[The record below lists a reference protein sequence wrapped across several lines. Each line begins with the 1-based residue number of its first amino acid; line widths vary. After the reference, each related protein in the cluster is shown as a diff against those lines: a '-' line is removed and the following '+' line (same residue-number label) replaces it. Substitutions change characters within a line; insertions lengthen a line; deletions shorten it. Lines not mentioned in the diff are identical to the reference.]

1 VFEAHDLKEAR
12 MQHGNAPL
20 TPNGRRRLVAL
31 VEEEGFTFEAAAA
44 ASNVAKSTAHTWV
57 TRWREAG
64 KAERRD
70 LSCLRDRSSRPHHS
84 PKMLSEADHERCCEV
99 RRRTGWGPRLVASEV
114 GIPHATVHRALR
126 RRGCS
131 RVPREPRQAALRYE
145 WPCPGNLL
153 HMDTKR
159 HARFVEPGHAVTGV
173 RTRRSRGAG
182 WEFVHTL
189 VDDCSRL
196 AYSEIHDD
204 ERAATVTAFTRRA
217 LDWFLARG
225 IVTERLLSDNAWV
238 YVKNKGLAQ
247 LLEERGIEHWR
258 TKPYSPQTNGK
269 VERLQ
274 QTMDR
279 EWARGLSYRSSA
291 DRRAALPHWLDH
303 YNESRLHSALGNRP
317 PMARVRDVLG
327 HDT

>member
-1 VFEAHDLKEAR
+1 

-31 VEEEGFTFEAAAA
+31 VEEDGLTFKAAAA
-44 ASNVAKSTAHTWV
+44 ALNVAKSTAHTWV
-57 TRWREAG
+57 SRWREAG
-64 KAERRD
+64 EEQRRN
-70 LSCLRDRSSRPHHS
+70 LSCLQDRSSRPHRS
-84 PKMLSEADHERCCEV
+84 PKMLSDEDHERCCEV
-99 RRRTGWGPRLVASEV
+99 RKRTGWGPRLVGSEL

-131 RVPREPRQAALRYE
+131 RQPRPPRQAVVRYE

-153 HMDTKR
+153 HIDTKR
-159 HARFVEPGHAVTGV
+159 HARFVEPGHAVTGK
-173 RTRRSRGAG
+173 RTQGSRGAG
-182 WEFVHTL
+182 WEFVHTI

-204 ERAATVTAFTRRA
+204 ERAATVTAFTRRG

-225 IVTERLLSDNAWV
+225 IVTERLLSDNAWA

-247 LLEERGIEHWR
+247 LLCERGIEHWR

-303 YNESRLHSALGNRP
+303 YNESRRHSALGNRP

-327 HDT
+327 HDS

>member
-1 VFEAHDLKEAR
+1 
-12 MQHGNAPL
+12 MQHRNAPL

-31 VEEEGFTFEAAAA
+31 VEEEGLTFEAAAA

-57 TRWREAG
+57 MRWRAAG
-64 KAERRD
+64 EEQRRS
-70 LSCLRDRSSRPHHS
+70 LACLQDRSSRPRRS
-84 PKMLSEADHERCCEV
+84 PAMLGEVDRERCCEI

-126 RRGCS
+126 RGGCS
-131 RVPREPRQAALRYE
+131 RRPKLPREKVVRYE

-153 HMDTKR
+153 HIDTKR
-159 HARFVEPGHAVTGV
+159 HARFREPGHAVTGR
-173 RTRRSRGAG
+173 RTRGSRGAG

-189 VDDCSRL
+189 VDDCARL

-204 ERAATVTAFTRRA
+204 ERAQTVTDFTRRG
-217 LDWFLARG
+217 LDWFLERG
-225 IVTERLLSDNAWV
+225 IVTERLLSDNAWA

-247 LLEERGIEHWR
+247 LLDDRAIAHWR

-303 YNESRLHSALGNRP
+303 YNESRRHSALGNRP
-317 PMARVRDVLG
+317 PMDRVRDVLG
-327 HDT
+327 HDS

>member
-1 VFEAHDLKEAR
+1 
-12 MQHGNAPL
+12 MQHRNAPL

-31 VEEEGFTFEAAAA
+31 VEEEGLTFEAAAA

-57 TRWREAG
+57 SRWREAG
-64 KAERRD
+64 EEQRRD
-70 LSCLRDRSSRPHHS
+70 LSCLQDRSSRPHTS
-84 PKMLSEADHERCCEV
+84 PKMLSDEDHERCCEV

-131 RVPREPRQAALRYE
+131 RQPRPPRQAVVRYE

-159 HARFVEPGHAVTGV
+159 HARFREPGHAATGV
-173 RTRRSRGAG
+173 RTERSRGAG

-204 ERAATVTAFTRRA
+204 ERAATVTAFTRRG

-247 LLEERGIEHWR
+247 LLGERGIEHWR

-279 EWARGLSYRSSA
+279 EWARGLRYRSSA

-303 YNESRLHSALGNRP
+303 YNESRRHSALGNRP

-327 HDT
+327 HDS

>member
-1 VFEAHDLKEAR
+1 
-12 MQHGNAPL
+12 MQHRNAPL

-31 VEEEGFTFEAAAA
+31 VEEEGLTFEAAAA

-57 TRWREAG
+57 SRWREAS
-64 KAERRD
+64 EDRRRD
-70 LSCLRDRSSRPHHS
+70 LSCLQDRSSRPHRS
-84 PKMLSEADHERCCEV
+84 PAMLSEADQARCCEV

-114 GIPHATVHRALR
+114 SIPHATVHRALR
-126 RRGCS
+126 RGGCS
-131 RVPREPRQAALRYE
+131 RRPREPRGPVRRYE

-153 HMDTKR
+153 HIDTKR
-159 HARFVEPGHAVTGV
+159 HARFVEPGHAVTGR
-173 RTRRSRGAG
+173 RTHGSRGAG
-182 WEFVHTL
+182 WEFVHTI

-196 AYSEIHDD
+196 AYAEVHDD
-204 ERAATVTAFTRRA
+204 ERAKTVTDFTRRA
-217 LDWFLARG
+217 LDWFGERG
-225 IVTERLLSDNAWV
+225 IVAERLLSDNAWV
-238 YVKNKGLAQ
+238 YAKNKGLRQ
-247 LLEERGIEHWR
+247 LLADRVIEHWR

-291 DRRAALPHWLDH
+291 DRRAALPRWLDH
-303 YNESRLHSALGNRP
+303 YNEGRRHSALGNRS

>member
-1 VFEAHDLKEAR
+1 
-12 MQHGNAPL
+12 MQHRNAPL

-31 VEEEGFTFEAAAA
+31 VEEEHFTFKAAAA
-44 ASNVAKSTAHTWV
+44 ALNVAQSTAHTWV
-57 TRWREAG
+57 RRWREAG
-64 KAERRD
+64 EEQRRD
-70 LSCLRDRSSRPHHS
+70 LICLADRSSRPHRS

-99 RRRTGWGPRLVASEV
+99 RRRTGWGPRLVASEL

-131 RVPREPRQAALRYE
+131 RRPREPRAKVVRYE

-153 HMDTKR
+153 HVDTKR
-159 HARFVEPGHAVTGV
+159 HARFLEPGHAVTGV
-173 RTRRSRGAG
+173 RTRGSSGVG

-204 ERAATVTAFTRRA
+204 ERADTVTAFTRRA

-225 IVTERLLSDNAWV
+225 IVTERLLSDNAWT

-247 LLEERGIEHWR
+247 LLGERGVEHWR

-303 YNESRLHSALGNRP
+303 YNESRRHSALGNRP

>member
-1 VFEAHDLKEAR
+1 
-12 MQHGNAPL
+12 MQHRNAPL

-31 VEEEGFTFEAAAA
+31 VEEDGLTFEAAAA

-57 TRWREAG
+57 SRWRQAG
-64 KAERRD
+64 EEQRRN
-70 LSCLRDRSSRPHHS
+70 LSCLQDRSSRPHRS
-84 PKMLSEADHERCCEV
+84 PKMLSDEDHERCCEV

-131 RVPREPRQAALRYE
+131 RRPREPRQAALRYE

-159 HARFVEPGHAVTGV
+159 HARFREPGHAVTGK
-173 RTRRSRGAG
+173 RTERSRGAG

-204 ERAATVTAFTRRA
+204 ERAPTVIAFTRRG

-225 IVTERLLSDNAWV
+225 IVTERLLTDNALT
-238 YVKNKGLAQ
+238 YVKSKGLAQ
-247 LLEERGIEHWR
+247 LLGERAIEHWR

-303 YNESRLHSALGNRP
+303 YNESRRHSALGNRP

-327 HDT
+327 HDI

>member
-1 VFEAHDLKEAR
+1 
-12 MQHGNAPL
+12 MQHRNAPL

-31 VEEEGFTFEAAAA
+31 VEEEGLTFEAAAA
-44 ASNVAKSTAHTWV
+44 ASNVAKSTAHAWV
-57 TRWREAG
+57 TRWRRAG
-64 KAERRD
+64 EAERRD
-70 LSCLRDRSSRPHHS
+70 LCCLRDRSSRPHRS
-84 PKMLSEADHERCCEV
+84 PRMLSDKDHERCCEV
-99 RRRTGWGPRLVASEV
+99 RKRTGWGPRLVASEV

-131 RVPREPRQAALRYE
+131 RRPEEPRAKVLRYE

-159 HARFVEPGHAVTGV
+159 HARFIEPGHAVTGK
-173 RTRRSRGAG
+173 RTERSRGAG

-204 ERAATVTAFTRRA
+204 ERAATVTEFTRRG

-247 LLEERGIEHWR
+247 LLGERGIEHWR
-258 TKPYSPQTNGK
+258 TRPYSPQTNGK

-303 YNESRLHSALGNRP
+303 YNESRRHSALGNRP

-327 HDT
+327 HDS

>member
-1 VFEAHDLKEAR
+1 
-12 MQHGNAPL
+12 MQHRNAPL

-31 VEEEGFTFEAAAA
+31 VEEEGLTFEAAAA

-57 TRWREAG
+57 SRWREADE
-64 KAERRD
+64 AERRD
-70 LSCLRDRSSRPHHS
+70 LSCLQDRSSRPHTS
-84 PKMLSEADHERCCEV
+84 PKMLSEADQERCCEV
-99 RRRTGWGPRLVASEV
+99 RRRTGWGPRLVGSEV

-131 RVPREPRQAALRYE
+131 RRPREPRQAVLRYE

-173 RTRRSRGAG
+173 RTERSRGAG

-204 ERAATVTAFTRRA
+204 ERAATVTAFTRRG

-247 LLEERGIEHWR
+247 LLGERGIEHWR

-303 YNESRLHSALGNRP
+303 YNESRRHSALGNLP

-327 HDT
+327 HDS

>member
-1 VFEAHDLKEAR
+1 
-12 MQHGNAPL
+12 
-20 TPNGRRRLVAL
+20 
-31 VEEEGFTFEAAAA
+31 
-44 ASNVAKSTAHTWV
+44 
-57 TRWREAG
+57 
-64 KAERRD
+64 
-70 LSCLRDRSSRPHHS
+70 
-84 PKMLSEADHERCCEV
+84 MLSDEDHERCREV

-131 RVPREPRQAALRYE
+131 RRPRAPRETVVRYE

-153 HMDTKR
+153 HVDTKR
-159 HARFVEPGHAVTGV
+159 HARFVEPGHAVTGT
-173 RTRRSRGAG
+173 RTRGSRGAG
-182 WEFVHTL
+182 WEYVHTI

-196 AYSEIHDD
+196 AYAEVHDD
-204 ERAATVTAFTRRA
+204 ERAATVTAVTRRA
-217 LDWFLARG
+217 LDWFLDRG
-225 IVTERLLSDNAWV
+225 IVAERLLSDNAWT

-247 LLEERGIEHWR
+247 LLADREIEHWR
-258 TKPYSPQTNGK
+258 TRPYSPQTNGK

-279 EWARGLSYRSSA
+279 EWARGLAYRSSA

-303 YNESRLHSALGNRP
+303 YNESRRHSALGNRP

>member
-1 VFEAHDLKEAR
+1 
-12 MQHGNAPL
+12 MQHRNAPL

-31 VEEEGFTFEAAAA
+31 VEEEGLTL
-44 ASNVAKSTAHTWV
+44 AKSTAHTWV

-64 KAERRD
+64 EVQRRD
-70 LSCLRDRSSRPHHS
+70 LSCLADRSSRPHRS
-84 PKMLSEADHERCCEV
+84 PKMLSEADQERCCEV
-99 RRRTGWGPRLVASEV
+99 RRRTGWGPRLVASEL
-114 GIPHATVHRALR
+114 GIPHATVHRALK

-131 RVPREPRQAALRYE
+131 RRPREPRQAVVRYE

-153 HMDTKR
+153 HIDTKR
-159 HARFVEPGHAVTGV
+159 HARFREPGHAVTGV
-173 RTRRSRGAG
+173 RTERSRGVG

-196 AYSEIHDD
+196 AYSEVHDD
-204 ERAATVTAFTRRA
+204 ERAQTVTEFTRRG

-225 IVTERLLSDNAWV
+225 IVTERLLSDNAWT
-238 YVKNKGLAQ
+238 YVKNKALAQ
-247 LLEERGIEHWR
+247 LLGERGIEHWR

-291 DRRAALPHWLDH
+291 DRRAALPHWLEH
-303 YNESRLHSALGNRP
+303 YNESRRHSALGNRP
-317 PMARVRDVLG
+317 PMDRVRDVLG
-327 HDT
+327 HDS

>member
-1 VFEAHDLKEAR
+1 
-12 MQHGNAPL
+12 MQHRNAPL

-31 VEEEGFTFEAAAA
+31 VEEDRLTFEAAAA
-44 ASNVAKSTAHTWV
+44 ASNVSRSTAHDWV
-57 TRWREAG
+57 WRWRRASE
-64 KAERRD
+64 EQRRD
-70 LSCLRDRSSRPHHS
+70 LSCLEDRSSRPHRS
-84 PKMLSEADHERCCEV
+84 PGMLSEADHDRCCEV

-131 RVPREPRQAALRYE
+131 RRPKAPGEKVIRYE

-153 HMDTKR
+153 HVDTKR
-159 HARFVEPGHAVTGV
+159 HARFLEPGHAVTGE
-173 RTRRSRGAG
+173 RTYGSRGAG
-182 WEFVHTL
+182 WEFVHAI

-196 AYSEIHDD
+196 AYAEVHDD

-217 LDWFLARG
+217 LDWFLERG
-225 IVTERLLSDNAWV
+225 IVAERLLSDNAWA
-238 YVKNKGLAQ
+238 YVKNKGLRE
-247 LLEERGIEHWR
+247 LLDRRQILHRR
-258 TKPYSPQTNGK
+258 TRPHSPQTNGK
-269 VERLQ
+269 VERLH

-279 EWARGLSYRSSA
+279 EWARGLTYRSSA

-303 YNESRLHSALGNRP
+303 YNGSRRHSALGNRP
-317 PMARVRDVLG
+317 PIARVRDVLG

>member
-1 VFEAHDLKEAR
+1 

-57 TRWREAG
+57 SRWRKAG
-64 KAERRD
+64 EEQRRN
-70 LSCLRDRSSRPHHS
+70 LSCLQDRSSRPHRS
-84 PKMLSEADHERCCEV
+84 PKMLSDEDHERCCEV

-131 RVPREPRQAALRYE
+131 RRPREHRQAVLRYE

-159 HARFVEPGHAVTGV
+159 HARFVEPGHAVTAM
-173 RTRRSRGAG
+173 RTQRSRGAG

-204 ERAATVTAFTRRA
+204 ERAATVTAFTCRG

-225 IVTERLLSDNAWV
+225 IVAERLLSDNAWV

-247 LLEERGIEHWR
+247 LLSERAIEHWR

-303 YNESRLHSALGNRP
+303 YNESRRHSALGNRP

-327 HDT
+327 HDS

>member
-1 VFEAHDLKEAR
+1 
-12 MQHGNAPL
+12 MQHRNAPL

-31 VEEEGFTFEAAAA
+31 VEEEHLTFEAAAA

-57 TRWREAG
+57 SRWRQAG
-64 KAERRD
+64 EEQRRD
-70 LSCLRDRSSRPHHS
+70 LSCLQDRSSRPHRS
-84 PKMLSEADHERCCEV
+84 PKMLSDKDHERCCEV
-99 RRRTGWGPRLVASEV
+99 RKRTGWGPRLVASEV

-131 RVPREPRQAALRYE
+131 RRPREPRAKVVRYE

-153 HMDTKR
+153 HIDTKR
-159 HARFVEPGHAVTGV
+159 HARFIEPGHAVTGR
-173 RTRRSRGAG
+173 RTERSRGAG

-204 ERAATVTAFTRRA
+204 ERAQTVTEFTRRG
-217 LDWFLARG
+217 LDWFLERG

-238 YVKNKGLAQ
+238 YVKNKGLRQ
-247 LLEERGIEHWR
+247 LLADRAIEHWR

-303 YNESRLHSALGNRP
+303 YNESRRHSALGNRP

-327 HDT
+327 HDI